1 MNVGLGRELSLVFVF
16 AKLRS
21 LLVILLKMGI
31 HTPETNTTF
40 KVNYTPTIFFFL
52 KDGNTKEKVNLAKE
66 CFIKYLTC

>member
-1 MNVGLGRELSLVFVF
+1 MNVGLGRELNLVFVF

-40 KVNYTPTIFFFL
+40 KVNYTPTIFFF
-52 KDGNTKEKVNLAKE
+52 KRWEYKRKSK
-66 CFIKYLTC
+66 FSKRMFH